1 MLLDSSCD
9 SSHEE
14 EAAAAEERGMWCVL
28 KEWFSLGV
36 LRCLERIIGG
46 GGWS

>member
-14 EAAAAEERGMWCVL
+14 GAAAEELRRMWCVL

-36 LRCLERIIGG
+36 LRCLERVSGG
-46 GGWS
+46 GAWS